1 LRYLAVKFKL
11 YFLFPQVQYIIFQ
24 SCPLHSQLHC
34 IKISRALVQG
44 PAYSIVRLGQ
54 PKLGPE
60 TSNISTK
67 NTPLNTLKNFPTFF
81 VLCGL
86 FWLFDN
92 IEEGYAPHI
101 SGTHKKI
108 NNMNSCN
115 LLAST

>member
-1 LRYLAVKFKL
+1 MCTLVRTDNLRYLAVKFKL
-11 YFLFPQVQYIIFQ
+11 YFLIPEVQYIIFQ

-67 NTPLNTLKNFPTFF
+67 YTPLNTLEIFRRFS
-81 VLCGL
+81 CYAGL
-86 FWLFDN
+86 FWLLT
-92 IEEGYAPHI
+92 ILAPHI
-101 SGTHKKI
+101 SGTHEKNKQHE
-108 NNMNSCN
+108 
-115 LLAST
+115 LL